1 MSRRDPRARAM
12 LRAYRETT
20 GYAPRERD
28 ALWGRIESSL
38 DGAEAGPAL
47 EGPSPAMPRGL
58 ALGVGLGVA
67 VVAAAVLLWAP
78 WRGAPSPRERSQQA
92 PRTRREPAPQR
103 VEPPRPTA
111 VGVAPAE
118 PGSSTTG
125 TEASASPP
133 SPPPQP
139 SPPDSR
145 GRARATTTRRA
156 EAPAAEPPPASAVDE
171 LQAELVLIGKARQA
185 LRADDPRRALE
196 VLDAHARAFPQGQMR
211 EDRLVLRIEALCAA
225 GKGPQASAEARL
237 FLRGYPGSAH
247 AQRVRDACAGLP

>member
-47 EGPSPAMPRGL
+47 EGPPSAMPRWL
-58 ALGVGLGVA
+58 LLGVGVGVA

-78 WRGAPSPRERSQQA
+78 WRGTPSPRDRSQQA

-103 VEPPRPTA
+103 VEPPRPPA
-111 VGVAPAE
+111 VGVTPTE
-118 PGSSTTG
+118 PGSPTTG
-125 TEASASPP
+125 AETSASPP
-133 SPPPQP
+133 APPPQP
-139 SPPDSR
+139 GPADPR
-145 GRARATTTRRA
+145 GRSRATTRRTQS
-156 EAPAAEPPPASAVDE
+156 PPAEPPPASTVDE
-171 LQAELVLIGKARQA
+171 LRAELVLIAKARQA
-185 LRADDPRRALE
+185 LRAEDPRRALE

-225 GKGPQASAEARL
+225 GKAPQASAEARL